1 MHDFIINL
9 FGSGSFI
16 PHGHCYLWKPSLVW
30 LHLSSDAL
38 IGLAYYSIPLT
49 LFHFVSKRKDL
60 PFHWIF
66 LLFAA
71 FIISCG
77 TTHFASIWT
86 LWYPTYWLSGAIKA
100 GTALV
105 SMYTAL
111 ELVPLVPKALALP
124 SPAQLEQANQALKA
138 QIEERLRVEAQLR
151 NFQNELEARVQS
163 RTVELVQ
170 VNEQLQQEIEERQCA
185 EAALREQRFLLE
197 TILKY
202 AADAIIVCDA
212 EGKLTFAN
220 PQARRLAQQDP
231 NGTNLDFDLFNWGTA
246 KDADGNLIPLEN
258 YAVSKALR
266 GEVSYAIESRM
277 IRTDGSYYDILVSAA
292 PLLNNGQIVGAVASF
307 INISDRKR
315 AEEALSASEER
326 LRLALMAANQGL
338 YDLNLQTGDA
348 IVSPEYA
355 RMLGYEPEEFQQ
367 TNAFW
372 RDRLH
377 PDDVALVYKVYE
389 DYIAGKSD
397 TYRVEF
403 RQRTKSGHWKWILS
417 LGKIVSWDSAGKP
430 LRMLGTHT
438 DITDRKR
445 SETEREQL
453 LAREKVAREQAEAAN
468 RIKDEFL
475 AVLSHELRSP
485 LNPIL
490 GWAKLLQTRH
500 FDEQKTK
507 EALATIERN
516 ARLQTQLIDDL
527 LDVSRILQG
536 KLMLLPNPVGLVNI
550 IEAAIE
556 TVRLAAEAKGIQ
568 IHTNFAPNVGQV
580 LCDSARLQQVIWN
593 LLSNAVKFTSSGGRV
608 EISLENIDN
617 YAQIQVKDTGKGIA
631 TDFLPD
637 VFEYFR
643 QEDGTTT
650 RRFGG
655 LGLGLAI
662 VRHLV
667 ELHGGTVQAE
677 SPGQGLG
684 ATFTVKLPLIPVS
697 IPLLP
702 ENPQNT
708 QVASL
713 REIQILVV
721 DDEPDIQDLVTFI
734 LEQAGAKV
742 RTAVSAAEA
751 LQQIEQSLPDVLV
764 CDIGMPDIDGYML
777 MRLIRDLPPERGGN
791 ISAIA
796 LTAYAREV
804 DQQQA
809 KSAGFQQHISKP
821 VEPDVLVSAIASLIT
836 KKST

>member
-30 LHLSSDAL
+30 LHLISDAL

-77 TTHFASIWT
+77 TTHFAEIWT

-212 EGKLTFAN
+212 QGKLTFAN
-220 PQARRLAQQDP
+220 PQARRLAQQNP

-277 IRTDGSYYDILVSAA
+277 VRDDRSYYDILVSAA
-292 PLLNNGQIVGAVASF
+292 PLLNNEQIVGAVASF
-307 INISDRKR
+307 IDISDRKR
-315 AEEALSASEER
+315 IEA
-326 LRLALMAANQGL
+326 
-338 YDLNLQTGDA
+338 
-348 IVSPEYA
+348 
-355 RMLGYEPEEFQQ
+355 
-367 TNAFW
+367 
-372 RDRLH
+372 
-377 PDDVALVYKVYE
+377 
-389 DYIAGKSD
+389 
-397 TYRVEF
+397 
-403 RQRTKSGHWKWILS
+403 
-417 LGKIVSWDSAGKP
+417 
-430 LRMLGTHT
+430 
-438 DITDRKR
+438 
-445 SETEREQL
+445 EREEL
-453 LAREKVAREQAEAAN
+453 LAREKAAREQAEAAN

-490 GWAKLLQTRH
+490 GWAKLLQSGKLDR
-500 FDEQKTK
+500 QKT
-507 EALATIERN
+507 EQALATIERN
-516 ARLQTQLIDDL
+516 ARLQSQLIEDL

-536 KLMLLPNPVGLVNI
+536 KLVLYPQPVKLANT

-556 TVRLAAEAKGIQ
+556 TVRLAAQVKGIEIQ
-568 IHTNFAPNVGQV
+568 TIFHPDVGQV
-580 LCDSARLQQVIWN
+580 MGDSARLQQVIWN
-593 LLSNAVKFTSSGGRV
+593 LLSNAVKFTPSGGKV
-608 EISLENIDN
+608 EIELAQIDN
-617 YAQIQVKDTGKGIA
+617 YAQIQVRDTGKGI
-631 TDFLPD
+631 TPEFLPF

-643 QEDGTTT
+643 QEDGSTT

-662 VRHLV
+662 VHHLV
-667 ELHGGTVQAE
+667 ELHGGTVQAQ
-677 SPGQGLG
+677 SPGQELG
-684 ATFTVKLPLIPVS
+684 STFTVRLPLLKDES
-697 IPLLP
+697 EKMGGEKNSFESLSLGLHPLQDIRVL
-702 ENPQNT
+702 
-708 QVASL
+708 L
-713 REIQILVV
+713 I
-721 DDEPDIQDLVTFI
+721 DDEPDARELIAFILKEAGAIATVVSSASEALKIFPLVKPDLV
-734 LEQAGAKV
+734 
-742 RTAVSAAEA
+742 VS
-751 LQQIEQSLPDVLV
+751 
-764 CDIGMPDIDGYML
+764 DIGMPEIDGYML
-777 MRLIRDLPPERGGN
+777 IQQIRAMPPELGGKVP
-791 ISAIA
+791 AIA
-796 LTAYAREV
+796 LTAYAGEINQRKAIV
-804 DQQQA
+804 
-809 KSAGFQQHISKP
+809 AGFQRHLAKP
-821 VEPDVLVSAIASLIT
+821 VESNDLIETIITLVPEERQKAD
-836 KKST
+836 

>member
-1 MHDFIINL
+1 MHDLIINI

-49 LFHFVSKRKDL
+49 LFHFVRKRKDL

-86 LWYPTYWLSGAIKA
+86 LWYPTYWLSGGIKA
-100 GTALV
+100 VTAVV

-151 NFQNELEARVQS
+151 HFQNELEARVQS

-170 VNEQLQQEIEERQCA
+170 VNGQLQQEIEERQCA
-185 EAALREQRFLLE
+185 EAALREQGFLLE

-202 AADAIIVCDA
+202 TADAIIVCDA
-212 EGKLTFAN
+212 KGKLTFAN

-277 IRTDGSYYDILVSAA
+277 VRNDGSYYDILVSAA
-292 PLLNNGQIVGAVASF
+292 PLLKDGQIVGAVGSF
-307 INISDRKR
+307 I
-315 AEEALSASEER
+315 
-326 LRLALMAANQGL
+326 
-338 YDLNLQTGDA
+338 
-348 IVSPEYA
+348 
-355 RMLGYEPEEFQQ
+355 
-367 TNAFW
+367 
-372 RDRLH
+372 
-377 PDDVALVYKVYE
+377 
-389 DYIAGKSD
+389 
-397 TYRVEF
+397 
-403 RQRTKSGHWKWILS
+403 
-417 LGKIVSWDSAGKP
+417 
-430 LRMLGTHT
+430 
-438 DITDRKR
+438 DITDRKHA
-445 SETEREQL
+445 ETEREQL
-453 LAREKVAREQAEAAN
+453 LAREQAAREQAEAAN

-536 KLMLLPNPVGLVNI
+536 KLVLHPNPVNLVNT

-556 TVRLAAEAKGIQ
+556 TVRLAAQAKGIQ

-580 LCDSARLQQVIWN
+580 MGDSARLQQVVWN
-593 LLSNAVKFTSSGGRV
+593 LLSNAVKFTASGGKV
-608 EISLENIDN
+608 EIKLEKIDI
-617 YAQIQVKDTGKGIA
+617 YAQIQVKDTGKGIDP
-631 TDFLPD
+631 DFLPY

-684 ATFTVKLPLIPVS
+684 ATFTVKLPLMPISAPR
-697 IPLLP
+697 LQ

-713 REIQILVV
+713 SEIQILVV
-721 DDEPDIQDLVTFI
+721 DDEPDIQDIVSFI
-734 LEQAGAKV
+734 LEQAGATV
-742 RTAVSAAEA
+742 RTAVSAAQA

-777 MRLIRDLPPERGGN
+777 MRQIRQLPPERGGQ

-796 LTAYAREV
+796 LTAYAREI

-809 KSAGFQQHISKP
+809 KSAGFQQHIAKP
-821 VEPDVLVSAIASLIT
+821 VEPEVLVSAIASLIA

>member
-30 LHLSSDAL
+30 LHLISDAL

-77 TTHFASIWT
+77 TTHFAEIWT

-212 EGKLTFAN
+212 QGKLTFAN
-220 PQARRLAQQDP
+220 PQARRLAQQNP

-277 IRTDGSYYDILVSAA
+277 VRDDRSYYDILVSAA
-292 PLLNNGQIVGAVASF
+292 PLLNNEQIVGAVASF
-307 INISDRKR
+307 IDISDRKR
-315 AEEALSASEER
+315 IEA
-326 LRLALMAANQGL
+326 
-338 YDLNLQTGDA
+338 
-348 IVSPEYA
+348 
-355 RMLGYEPEEFQQ
+355 
-367 TNAFW
+367 
-372 RDRLH
+372 
-377 PDDVALVYKVYE
+377 
-389 DYIAGKSD
+389 
-397 TYRVEF
+397 
-403 RQRTKSGHWKWILS
+403 
-417 LGKIVSWDSAGKP
+417 
-430 LRMLGTHT
+430 
-438 DITDRKR
+438 
-445 SETEREQL
+445 EREEL
-453 LAREKVAREQAEAAN
+453 LAREKAAREQAEAAN

-490 GWAKLLQTRH
+490 GWAKLLQSGKLDR
-500 FDEQKTK
+500 QKT
-507 EALATIERN
+507 EQALATIERN
-516 ARLQTQLIDDL
+516 ARLQSQLIEDL

-536 KLMLLPNPVGLVNI
+536 KLVLYPQPVKLANT

-556 TVRLAAEAKGIQ
+556 TVRLAAQVKGIEIQ
-568 IHTNFAPNVGQV
+568 TIFHPDVGQV
-580 LCDSARLQQVIWN
+580 MGDSARLQQVIWN
-593 LLSNAVKFTSSGGRV
+593 LLSNAVKFTPSGGKV
-608 EISLENIDN
+608 EIELAQIDN
-617 YAQIQVKDTGKGIA
+617 YAQIQVRDTGKGI
-631 TDFLPD
+631 TPEFLPF

-643 QEDGTTT
+643 QEDGSTT

-662 VRHLV
+662 VHHLV
-667 ELHGGTVQAE
+667 ELHGGTVQAQ
-677 SPGQGLG
+677 SPGQELG
-684 ATFTVKLPLIPVS
+684 STFTVRLPLLKDES
-697 IPLLP
+697 EKMGGEKNSFESLSLGLHPLQDIRVL
-702 ENPQNT
+702 
-708 QVASL
+708 L
-713 REIQILVV
+713 I
-721 DDEPDIQDLVTFI
+721 DDEPDARELIAFILKEAGAIATVVSSASEALKIFPQVKPDLV
-734 LEQAGAKV
+734 
-742 RTAVSAAEA
+742 VS
-751 LQQIEQSLPDVLV
+751 
-764 CDIGMPDIDGYML
+764 DIGMPEIDGYML
-777 MRLIRDLPPERGGN
+777 IQQIRAMPPELGGKVP
-791 ISAIA
+791 AIA
-796 LTAYAREV
+796 LTAYAGEINQRKAIV
-804 DQQQA
+804 
-809 KSAGFQQHISKP
+809 AGFQRHLAKP
-821 VEPDVLVSAIASLIT
+821 VESNDLIETIITLVPEERQKAD
-836 KKST
+836 

>member
-1 MHDFIINL
+1 MHDVIINL

-30 LHLSSDAL
+30 LHLISDA
-38 IGLAYYSIPLT
+38 IIAFAYYSIPLT
-49 LFHFVSKRKDL
+49 LFYFVRKRQDL

-77 TTHFASIWT
+77 TTHIAEIWT

-100 GTALV
+100 GTAIV

-124 SPAQLEQANQALKA
+124 SPAQMEQANQALQA
-138 QIEERLRVEAQLR
+138 QIKESQRIEAELRH
-151 NFQNELEARVQS
+151 FQNDLEARVQL
-163 RTVELVQ
+163 RTIELLELNQ
-170 VNEQLQQEIEERQCA
+170 QLQQEIEERHCA
-185 EAALREQRFLLE
+185 EAALQEQRFLLE

-202 AADAIIVCDA
+202 TADAIIVCDA

-231 NGTNLDFDLFNWGTA
+231 NGTILDFDLLNWGTA
-246 KDADGNLIPLEN
+246 YDTDGNLILLED
-258 YAVSKALR
+258 YAISKALK
-266 GEVSYAIESRM
+266 GEESYAIESRM
-277 IRTDGSYYDILVSAA
+277 VRNDGSYYDILVSAA

-315 AEEALSASEER
+315 AEEALRTSEER

-338 YDLNLQTGDA
+338 YDLNVQTGDA

-355 RMLGYEPEEFQQ
+355 LMLGYEPEEFQE

-377 PDDVALVYKVYE
+377 PDDVALVYQVYQ
-389 DYIAGKSD
+389 DYIAGKCD

-403 RQRTKSGHWKWILS
+403 RQQTKLNDWKWILS
-417 LGKIVSWDSAGKP
+417 VGRIVSWDSEDKP

-438 DITDRKR
+438 DITDRKQA
-445 SETEREQL
+445 EAEREQL

-490 GWAKLLQTRH
+490 GWAKLLQSRS
-500 FDEQKTK
+500 FDEQKTMA
-507 EALATIERN
+507 ALATIERN
-516 ARLQTQLIDDL
+516 AKLQTQLIDDL

-536 KLMLLPNPVGLVNI
+536 KLGLYPNPVQLVNI
-550 IEAAIE
+550 VEAAIE
-556 TVRLAAEAKGIQ
+556 TVRLAAQAKGIQ
-568 IHTNFAPNVGQV
+568 IYTIFAPSVGQV
-580 LCDSARLQQVIWN
+580 IGDSARLQQVLWN
-593 LLSNAVKFTSSGGRV
+593 LLSNAVKFTPSGGKV
-608 EISLENIDN
+608 EIELKQIDN
-617 YAQIQVKDTGKGIA
+617 YAQIQVRDTGKGI
-631 TDFLPD
+631 DPQFLPY

-662 VRHLV
+662 VHHLV

-684 ATFTVKLPLIPVS
+684 ATFTINLPLMPVPS
-697 IPLLP
+697 ATLQD
-702 ENPQNT
+702 NPQNPQIT
-708 QVASL
+708 CLSQL
-713 REIQILVV
+713 KILVV
-721 DDEPDIQDLVTFI
+721 DDEPDIKDIVSFI
-734 LEQAGAKV
+734 LEQAGASV
-742 RTAVSAAEA
+742 RTAQTAVEA
-751 LQQIEQSLPDVLV
+751 LLQIEQSLPDILV

-777 MRLIRDLPPERGGN
+777 MRQIRELPPERGGQ

-804 DQQQA
+804 DRQQA
-809 KSAGFQQHISKP
+809 LTAGFQQHISKP
-821 VEPDVLVSAIASLIT
+821 VEPEVLVSAIASLIT